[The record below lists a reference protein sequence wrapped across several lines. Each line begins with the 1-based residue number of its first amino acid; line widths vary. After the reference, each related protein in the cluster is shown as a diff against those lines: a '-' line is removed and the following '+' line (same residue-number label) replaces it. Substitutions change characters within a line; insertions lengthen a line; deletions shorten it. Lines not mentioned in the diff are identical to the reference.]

1 MLAQEKTR
9 INDVEVWERA
19 IQLNDP
25 TPTAA
30 RALLRLQ
37 FADVDMERMRELS
50 AKAREGTLTK
60 AENAEMDNFER
71 LGCVLDI
78 LHSKARRVLKRRPE

>member
-1 MLAQEKTR
+1 MLAKEKTR
-9 INDVEVWERA
+9 IDDVEFWDRA

-37 FADVDMERMRELS
+37 FAAADVERMRALS
-50 AKAREGTLTK
+50 AKAREETLTK
-60 AENAEMDNFER
+60 SENAEMDNFER
-71 LGCVLDI
+71 LSCVLDI
-78 LHSKARRVLKRRPE
+78 LHSKARRVLKRRPA